1 MNMVNPDI
9 KRGCEVRV
17 NDTVGRESTY
27 NKVGRVTSINRRC
40 DYAIKVRFED
50 GLEMFYRESELDVI
64 RGRQR
69 ARATSE

>member
-17 NDTVGRESTY
+17 NDTEGRESTY
-27 NKVGRVTSINRRC
+27 NKVGRVTSINRRY